1 MKLSKTL
8 TIILSIVGI
17 VAIIGSIIWITVIE
31 PRFEKLP
38 TDLDET
44 FVIDATV
51 TDVFPT
57 AGETQVKIER
67 HQWAT
72 DDKDGVLYISEQ
84 LTFTPEIPAIL
95 FEDTT
100 LKMAVDRSSR
110 EFVSDYADGDRNREA
125 LWGYPMDVKKK
136 DYVLWSD
143 TAGSAPYARYAGE
156 DEIDGLD
163 VYTFITDEKD
173 IEYGTHPGTGLPLF
187 IDLVIEEK
195 VEPHTGIT
203 VFGKSTRTVKVEL
216 AGKKTTAMIITQE
229 YSPETTAA
237 KVSDAKHYKTMLL
250 WATNYSLWI
259 GFGLGIL
266 SLLAAGV
273 LVVRS
278 RFSGFYPSRSER
290 FAHI

>member
-1 MKLSKTL
+1 MKRSKKWAVGLSL
-8 TIILSIVGI
+8 LGLAVIVF
-17 VAIIGSIIWITVIE
+17 SIIWITTIE

-44 FVIDATV
+44 FHIKATV
-51 TDVFPT
+51 TDIFPV
-57 AGETQVKIER
+57 ARETQVEIER

-84 LTFTPEIPAIL
+84 LIFTPEIPAIL

-110 EFVSDYADGDRNREA
+110 EYVSDYADGDRKREA

-173 IEYGTHPGTGLPLF
+173 IAYGTHPATGLPLF

-203 VFGKSTRTVKVEL
+203 VYGKSTRTVKVEL
-216 AGKKTTAMIITQE
+216 AGKKATAMIITQE
-229 YSPETTAA
+229 YSAETTAE
-237 KVSDAKHYKTMLL
+237 KVSDAKHYKTQLL
-250 WATNYSLWI
+250 WATKYGLWAGI
-259 GFGLGIL
+259 SFGIIC
-266 SLLAAGV
+266 LLAGCA
-273 LVVRS
+273 LIVRS
-278 RFSGFYPSRSER
+278 RQSAGKS
-290 FAHI
+290 